1 MTVFVDTSAVYAL
14 LDADDAHH
22 EQSAKV
28 WYELLDGDDRLVT
41 TNYAVVECVALA
53 QQRLGMAAVGVL
65 LDDVLRVMEV
75 VWIDPDIHARAV
87 AAMLVAGRRK
97 LSLVDCA
104 SFEVMRSAGIRS
116 AFTLDRHFAEQG
128 FERRP

>member
-14 LDADDAHH
+14 LDADDAHD

-28 WYELLDGDDRLVT
+28 WYELLDGDDRLV
-41 TNYAVVECVALA
+41 
-53 QQRLGMAAVGVL
+53 
-65 LDDVLRVMEV
+65 LDDILRIMDI
-75 VWIDPDIHARAV
+75 VWIDEDIHARAV
-87 AAMLVAGRRK
+87 AAMLAAGRRK